1 MNEKNYNF
9 RILTWEMKH
18 DFNIKKKKNIVNL
31 KQYFS
36 FLLLIQHD
44 NRIIWILNFLNQ
56 KKKKRINI
64 NFKINS
70 EMKKKYA
77 ELKRERMFRTIFK
90 NEKSESM
97 IEKQAIECKESKR
110 SHTLHWISL
119 VEHIQS
125 PYISFRWGTTGSV
138 AF

>member
-1 MNEKNYNF
+1 MKKIIIFVFWHEKWNMT
-9 RILTWEMKH
+9 LTS
-18 DFNIKKKKNIVNL
+18 KKKKNIVNL

-56 KKKKRINI
+56 KKKRINI

-90 NEKSESM
+90 NEKSESL

>member
-56 KKKKRINI
+56 KKKKN
-64 NFKINS
+64 
-70 EMKKKYA
+70 KY
-77 ELKRERMFRTIFK
+77 KF
-90 NEKSESM
+90 
-97 IEKQAIECKESKR
+97 
-110 SHTLHWISL
+110 
-119 VEHIQS
+119 
-125 PYISFRWGTTGSV
+125 
-138 AF
+138 